1 MFLLRSLE
9 LVVKVAKMES
19 TNTKI
24 RVNFAFK
31 AQEPSR

>member
-9 LVVKVAKMES
+9 LVAKVAEIES
-19 TNTKI
+19 INIKI

-31 AQEPSR
+31 V